1 MVNIGVGK
9 HIYCLALYQ
18 ISAAVEW
25 AIYAQIVNIIGIGLV
40 KISVCLCVLRVID
53 KVGKML
59 SRFLWMIIVFVS
71 LSHLAQ
77 VS

>member
-1 MVNIGVGK
+1 MTST
-9 HIYCLALYQ
+9 YYYQ
-18 ISAAVEW
+18 SQLTE
-25 AIYAQIVNIIGIGLV
+25 YQIIGIGLV

-59 SRFLWMIIVFVS
+59 SRFLWIIIIFVS

-77 VS
+77 VCRETTMRHPECSDH